1 MNSNCA
7 VFGCT
12 ITNRYTTMDTKALR
26 QKILDLA
33 IHGKLV
39 PQDPNDEP
47 ASVLLER
54 IKAEKERLIK
64 EGKIKRSKK
73 SAKTSDTPHYE
84 NVPFE
89 VPEGWMWT
97 TLGVIGTWQSG
108 GTPSRSNK
116 SYYGGNI
123 PWLKTGD
130 LNDGYITHIP
140 EFITEEAV
148 VNSSAKLNP
157 VGSVLIA
164 MYGATI
170 GKLGILTFPATT
182 NQACCACIEYDAIDP
197 MFLFYFLLSQ
207 RTAFI
212 AKGGGGAQPNI
223 SKEII
228 VKTYIPLPP
237 FLEQQRIVAE
247 IERWFSLIDII
258 ENGKNDLQN
267 IIKQTKN
274 KILDLAIHG
283 KLVSQDPNDEPAIE
297 LLKRINPGFTP
308 CDNGHYTN
316 LPKGWAI
323 CKLSDLCRIENGFA
337 FSSNDYKSQGIPLVR
352 ISNITHNTI
361 DITDCVY
368 VEGITDNKFKI
379 SKGDLLI
386 AMSGATTGKMG
397 VYLFD
402 EIAYLNQRVGNIKIL
417 NKSSLFPDYRNIYM
431 QSKVDEILKIAY
443 GGAQPNISASV
454 IGNFD
459 FPLPPYKEQIRIV
472 ETVQRIFDQ
481 LDVITESL

>member
-1 MNSNCA
+1 M
-7 VFGCT
+7 
-12 ITNRYTTMDTKALR
+12 
-26 QKILDLA
+26 
-33 IHGKLV
+33 
-39 PQDPNDEP
+39 
-47 ASVLLER
+47 
-54 IKAEKERLIK
+54 
-64 EGKIKRSKK
+64 
-73 SAKTSDTPHYE
+73 PHYE

-308 CDNGHYTN
+308 CDNGHYTQLPDGWQIASMQTLCN
-316 LPKGWAI
+316 LTDGEKQSGIKRINLDVKFLRGEREA
-323 CKLSDLCRIENGFA
+323 KSLLSGKFVTA
-337 FSSNDYKSQGIPLVR
+337 
-352 ISNITHNTI
+352 NT
-361 DITDCVY
+361 
-368 VEGITDNKFKI
+368 
-379 SKGDLLI
+379 LLI
-386 AMSGATTGKMG
+386 LVDGENSGEVFRSSIDGYQGSTFKQLRINENMNEEY
-397 VYLFD
+397 VLQV
-402 EIAYLNQRVGNIKIL
+402 INLHRKIL
-417 NKSSLFPDYRNIYM
+417 RE
-431 QSKVDEILKIAY
+431 SKVGSAIPHLNKKIFKAIEV
-443 GGAQPNISASV
+443 PI
-454 IGNFD
+454 
-459 FPLPPYKEQIRIV
+459 PPYKEQQKIIKAI
-472 ETVQRIFDQ
+472 TKAFMS
-481 LDVITESL
+481 LDLIMESL

>member
-1 MNSNCA
+1 
-7 VFGCT
+7 
-12 ITNRYTTMDTKALR
+12 MDTKKLR

-33 IHGKLV
+33 IRGKLV

-73 SAKTSDTPHYE
+73 TAKTSDTPHYK

-89 VPEGWMWT
+89 VPNNWIWT
-97 TLGVIGTWQSG
+97 TIGGLCSKIGSGSTPKGSNYSSEGVLFFRSQNVYNDGIVLDDIKYISDEVHQSMIGTEVLPNDLLLNITGGSLGRCAIVPNEINKGNVSQHVCILRPITISSNYFHALILSTFFSKSMKITGSG
-108 GTPSRSNK
+108 REGLPKYN
-116 SYYGGNI
+116 
-123 PWLKTGD
+123 L
-130 LNDGYITHIP
+130 
-140 EFITEEAV
+140 EQ
-148 VNSSAKLNP
+148 
-157 VGSVLIA
+157 
-164 MYGATI
+164 M
-170 GKLGILTFPATT
+170 
-182 NQACCACIEYDAIDP
+182 
-197 MFLFYFLLSQ
+197 MF
-207 RTAFI
+207 
-212 AKGGGGAQPNI
+212 
-223 SKEII
+223 
-228 VKTYIPLPP
+228 PLPP
-237 FLEQQRIVAE
+237 LAEQKRIVSE

-258 ENGKNDLQN
+258 EKDKQDLHT
-267 IIKQTKN
+267 IIKQAKS

-283 KLVSQDPNDEPAIE
+283 KLVPQDPNEEPASE
-297 LLKRINPGFTP
+297 LLKRINSKTEIT
-308 CDNGHYTN
+308 CDNAHYTN
-316 LPKGWAI
+316 LPAGWAM
-323 CKLSDLCRIENGFA
+323 CKLSDLCKIENGFA
-337 FSSNDYKSQGIPLVR
+337 FSSDDYKSHGIPLVR

-361 DITDCVY
+361 DITDCAY
-368 VEGITDNKFKI
+368 IEGITDDKFKV

-397 VYLFD
+397 VYPFD
-402 EIAYLNQRVGNIKIL
+402 ETAYLNQRVGNIKIL
-417 NKSSLFPDYRNIYM
+417 NKSSLYPNYRNTYM

-443 GGAQPNISASV
+443 GGAQPNISASI

>member
-459 FPLPPYKEQIRIV
+459 FPFPPYKEQIRIV

-481 LDVITESL
+481 LDTITESL